1 MSRHRCPASLSCLCP
16 AGTGTLPGDRT
27 IPGQPL
33 GRILIYSPGCIST
46 SIRHQRQSKCL
57 DRWWPPPERHH
68 CSVRADAS
76 LVVGIAHRVETPPA
90 GPEILDHFR
99 AAPTAWR
106 TVIQSVMPHGMTVA
120 AVPDYKTKHRLSP
133 RRSNVRTVP
142 TPCFFRNGERLNAAM
157 QRNTAST
164 RNPPPPRPC
173 PRSTRDH
180 DRGWTPAMGVIEN
193 ITKLRGLNQYIVSR
207 RNSR

>member
-1 MSRHRCPASLSCLCP
+1 MSGFAVLPMSGRNGDVAGRSNDFRSAFWKSSHLLVGRVASRRRSGTNGDP
-16 AGTGTLPGDRT
+16 NASAGDGRRPG
-27 IPGQPL
+27 
-33 GRILIYSPGCIST
+33 
-46 SIRHQRQSKCL
+46 
-57 DRWWPPPERHH
+57 RHH
-68 CSVRADAS
+68 CSGGADAS

-99 AAPTAWR
+99 TAPTARR